1 MRENFMV
8 AFNNSHNYSKLWKPI
23 VCLIVAIAI
32 IFPILG
38 ITSIQAILSIVLLFL
53 ILYVIVA
60 SMTSENLSNELPSTL
75 YPSLPHTGL
84 DGISLNTYIAGIDTS
99 KYTI

>member
-8 AFNNSHNYSKLWKPI
+8 KINNGNNYTKLWKPV
-23 VCLIVAIAI
+23 VCLLISMAVIV
-32 IFPILG
+32 PILG
-38 ITSIQAILSIVLLFL
+38 IISIQAILSIVLLFL
-53 ILYVIVA
+53 ILYVIVS

-84 DGISLNTYIAGIDTS
+84 DGISLNTYIAGMDTS
-99 KYTI
+99 KYMV

>member
-1 MRENFMV
+1 MRENFV
-8 AFNNSHNYSKLWKPI
+8 VSFTNGRNYSYLWKPI
-23 VCLIVAIAI
+23 ICLIISFAI

-38 ITSIQAILSIVLLFL
+38 IASTQAILSIVLLFL
-53 ILYVIVA
+53 ILYVIVS

-84 DGISLNTYIAGIDTS
+84 DGISLNTYVAGMDTS
-99 KYTI
+99 KYIV

>member
-8 AFNNSHNYSKLWKPI
+8 KFNNSYNYSKLWKPI
-23 VCLIVAIAI
+23 VCLIVSIAI

-38 ITSIQAILSIVLLFL
+38 ISSIQAILSIILLFL

-84 DGISLNTYIAGIDTS
+84 DGISLNTYVAGMDTS
-99 KYTI
+99 KYIL